1 MGFGLWALGIR
12 CLARYGG
19 SQGSAKA
26 KTVGPWGLG
35 LRDLDFGFWTSG
47 FRLLGF
53 WASGFRLSALGFGLW
68 ALGFGLRAPGFGLWA
83 FAFGLKAFVI
93 LCALESQ
100 GSAKA
105 VTVGLSASGCG
116 L

>member
-1 MGFGLWALGIR
+1 M
-12 CLARYGG
+12 
-19 SQGSAKA
+19 
-26 KTVGPWGLG
+26 
-35 LRDLDFGFWTSG
+35 
-47 FRLLGF
+47 
-53 WASGFRLSALGFGLW
+53 
-68 ALGFGLRAPGFGLWA
+68 GFGLRASGFGLRASGFGLWA

-93 LCALESQ
+93 WCALESQ